1 MPLCSYNNLIG
12 SYNGAIIV
20 FLVILFNRIFAL
32 EKLIFELNNRN
43 EMKVI
48 KRIFVLL
55 LLVALLAIGYGA
67 WILYGSTTSN
77 PHNYRCLGDIPTP
90 YGYQRIMGDDPDFSV
105 FLRSLPL
112 KGKGAE
118 VELFTGGI
126 ARFQSLNYAVVN
138 LPLLSNAEQCADVCM
153 RLRAEYLF
161 NKGLCGSIHFKDVN
175 GKTIRYQG
183 GSSRKAFER
192 YLRNLYGVASTFS
205 LSREL
210 KQRRLAD
217 IQPGD
222 VFVYA
227 AVDRP
232 GPHKYGHAVMVV
244 DVARNPRTG
253 KKAFLLAEGNTP
265 ARNIHVMRNLEN
277 PFRSPW
283 FMLDEDA
290 EGLIL
295 SVFPFKTD
303 ELRHF

>member
-1 MPLCSYNNLIG
+1 
-12 SYNGAIIV
+12 
-20 FLVILFNRIFAL
+20 
-32 EKLIFELNNRN
+32 
-43 EMKVI
+43 MKVI
-48 KRIFVLL
+48 KRILALL
-55 LLVALLAIGYGA
+55 LLVALLVIGYVV
-67 WILYGSTTSN
+67 WILNGSMTSN
-77 PHNYRCLGDIPTP
+77 PHNYRCIGDIPTP
-90 YGYQRIMGDDPDFSV
+90 FGYQRIMGDDSDFSV

-118 VELFTGGI
+118 VKLFTGGI
-126 ARFQSLNYAVVN
+126 ARFQSLNYAVVD
-138 LPLLSNAEQCADVCM
+138 LPVLSNAEQCADVCM
-153 RLRAEYLF
+153 RLRAEYLYD
-161 NKGLCGSIHFKDVN
+161 KGLWGSIHFRDVN
-175 GKTIRYQG
+175 GRTIGYQG

-217 IQPGD
+217 MQPGD

-244 DVARNPRTG
+244 DVAKNPRTG

-295 SVFPFKTD
+295 SVFPYKAD
-303 ELRHF
+303 ELHHF